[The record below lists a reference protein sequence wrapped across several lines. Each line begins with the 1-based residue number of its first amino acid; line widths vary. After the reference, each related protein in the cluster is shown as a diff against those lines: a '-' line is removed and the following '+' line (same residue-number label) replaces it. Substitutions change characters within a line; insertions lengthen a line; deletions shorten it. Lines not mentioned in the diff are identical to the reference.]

1 VEKFH
6 FPFAILSDTDRTVGQ
21 AYGLAADAKYAK
33 RITFVIGPDGKVEQ
47 VIDPVDAKTHPDT
60 LLKSLP

>member
-1 VEKFH
+1 
-6 FPFAILSDTDRTVGQ
+6 
-21 AYGLAADAKYAK
+21 
-33 RITFVIGPDGKVEQ
+33 VIGPDGKVEQ